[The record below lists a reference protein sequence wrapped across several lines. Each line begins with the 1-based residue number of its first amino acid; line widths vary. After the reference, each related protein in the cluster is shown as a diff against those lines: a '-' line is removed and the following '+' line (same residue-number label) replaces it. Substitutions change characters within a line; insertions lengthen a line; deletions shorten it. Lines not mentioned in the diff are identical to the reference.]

1 MSLIR
6 KNNQRRK
13 RRELRIRSRLTSN
26 TGLHRIS
33 IFRSAS
39 HIYGQLID
47 DNVGATLASC
57 STIELKNLSGDKKA
71 IAKAIGIELAKKSL
85 EKGISKAQFDRGRF
99 LYHGRVK
106 AFAEGL
112 REGGLKI

>member
-13 RRELRIRSRLTSN
+13 RRELRVRSRLTSKS
-26 TGLHRIS
+26 GMPRIS
-33 IFRSAS
+33 VFRSAS

-47 DNVGATLASC
+47 DNAGATLASC
-57 STIELKNLSGDKKA
+57 STIELKNLAGDKKD
-71 IAKAIGIELAKKSL
+71 IAKAIGKELAKRSI
-85 EKGISKAQFDRGRF
+85 EKGISTAQFDRGRF